1 MALGIYYLHCCRPA
15 VLHLDLK
22 SANVLLDDY
31 GRAKVCDFGLAHLKE
46 EHGVLTSR
54 MGSPMWTAPEILKGE
69 AATETADSYS
79 FAMLLYE
86 IISRRLPYVGIPAP
100 QARQP
105 APRSERRERR
115 ARTVVTVP
123 RGGADHRGRDHEHAA
138 AADAARGG
146 RGEWP
151 PAPARGG
158 DARLLGARGGGAPGL
173 QHHPRRA
180 RSDRRR
186 LQATRVGSDFRL

>member
-1 MALGIYYLHCCRPA
+1 MVMVAAAAAAAVVAPFDPAPSTWQVALGIYYLHCCRPA

-100 QARQP
+100 QAP
-105 APRSERRERR
+105 AP
-115 ARTVVTVP
+115 P
-123 RGGADHRGRDHEHAA
+123 PLPH
-138 AADAARGG
+138 DAAR
-146 RGEWP
+146 
-151 PAPARGG
+151 APRVYCATW
-158 DARLLGARGGGAPGL
+158 
-173 QHHPRRA
+173 
-180 RSDRRR
+180 RRR
-186 LQATRVGSDFRL
+186 SSWA